1 MKSGGWFRLLS
12 SVTTQVGL
20 FSNNLPWEQ
29 RNSETPSPVHLI
41 LSLTL
46 PGEDIAFRRKS
57 FCIFL
62 SSSACC
68 LVLSL
73 FLMLTSFLHI
83 LNGNEK
89 INCFHQTSNNSQ
101 APTVKLNVNLWQH
114 CRPSQ
119 SFPNK
124 IEMFHS
130 SIRNAFN

>member
-89 INCFHQTSNNSQ
+89 INCFHRTSNNSV
-101 APTVKLNVNLWQH
+101 APTVKLNVNL
-114 CRPSQ
+114 CLLSSASRG
-119 SFPNK
+119 FK
-124 IEMFHS
+124 IKMF
-130 SIRNAFN
+130 N